1 MKFSLKLKS
10 IAAAIGLLAV
20 AQSSN
25 AALFTNDANT
35 GNSDFMFF
43 AIADIFDG
51 ANFGSAGYAITL
63 NKRLDDII
71 NVTPNQVFN
80 LTGLNGFINTLN
92 TSYTTTNLEFG
103 VLAADNV
110 KIPGANGFK
119 GFRIATSFD
128 TAKTEADIDTL
139 SGAVKSSANAL
150 NNYANQ
156 TQFSS
161 GPVISFDKN
170 DDTNIN
176 KVFGGSWQSYGP
188 YSAIA
193 LVEGATVSE
202 WLLSTPTTGSP
213 GAPSAT
219 TKVKYGDFQVSLANQ
234 TLTYAPAAPVPVP
247 AALWLLGSALVGVT
261 GIRRRQA

>member
-10 IAAAIGLLAV
+10 IVAAFGLMAV
-20 AQSSN
+20 AQASN
-25 AALFTNDANT
+25 AALFANDPNT

-43 AIADIFDG
+43 AIADTFDG
-51 ANFGSAGYAITL
+51 TNNGIAGYAITL
-63 NKRLDDII
+63 NKRLEDIT

-80 LTGLNGFINTLN
+80 LTGLNGFISTLN
-92 TSYTTTNLEFG
+92 ANYSPTNLQFG
-103 VLAADNV
+103 VVASDNV
-110 KIPGANGFK
+110 KIAGANGFR
-119 GFRIATSFD
+119 GFRIASSFATNKTD
-128 TAKTEADIDTL
+128 TDINNN
-139 SGAVKSSANAL
+139 SGSVKSSANAL
-150 NNYANQ
+150 QNYAIA
-156 TQFSS
+156 TQFST

-176 KVFGGSWQSYGP
+176 KVFGGNWQSYGP
-188 YSAIA
+188 YAAIG

-202 WLLSTPTTGSP
+202 WLLSTPTSASP
-213 GAPSAT
+213 GAPSPT
-219 TKVKYGDFQVSLANQ
+219 TREKFADFTVSLANQ